1 VVAAVPLPIRHLPVV
16 QNWDCHGCGTCCH
29 EYHVFVTEDERKRIE
44 SQGWQGEPDFG
55 DLPLFIRHGPPW
67 ARRYRLNQR
76 SNGACI
82 FLSAAGRCRIHER
95 FGGQAKPL
103 PCQLY
108 PFVLIPVGGH
118 WRVGLRFSCPSS
130 AENKG
135 RSVSEH
141 QKELARYATELEGQ
155 APADVAT
162 IPAPRLQR
170 GQPIEWNDLLRF
182 VRAFVSLLQDPNDRF
197 ERRIRKLL
205 AIANLCRQARFE
217 QVKGQRLEEFLGLV
231 AASVD
236 GEVPADPAAV
246 LPPSWMGRVLFRQA
260 LAVYGRKDRGPYRGE
275 ARSRGALLAA
285 AWRFAIGKGPVPH
298 LHAWMPETTF
308 EEAET
313 AAGGLSETAEQVLE
327 RYYVTKLSSLQFCG
341 PVFYDFPFWE
351 GLQTLCLTFPVI
363 LWLTRGQRNLP
374 RHEAATRAI
383 GMVDYNFGYNPILG
397 SRLHRLSLAILVRF
411 HELERLSAWY
421 SR

>member
-1 VVAAVPLPIRHLPVV
+1 MVAAVPLPIRHLPVL

-29 EYHVFVTEDERKRIE
+29 EYHVFVTEDERRRIE
-44 SQGWQGEPDFG
+44 SQGWQKEDEFG
-55 DLPLFIRHGPPW
+55 HTSLFVRHGPPW
-67 ARRYRLNQR
+67 SRRYRLNQR

-108 PFVLIPVGGH
+108 PFVLIPAGGH

-135 RSVSEH
+135 RSVTEH
-141 QKELARYATELEGQ
+141 QKELARFAAELESQ
-155 APADVAT
+155 APNDLAT
-162 IPAPRLQR
+162 VPAPNLQR

-182 VRAFVSLLQDPNDRF
+182 VRSFVSLVQDPNDPF
-197 ERRIRKLL
+197 ERRIRKLI
-205 AIANLCRQARFE
+205 AIIQLCRQARFE

-236 GEVPADPAAV
+236 GEVPTDPAAV
-246 LPPSWMGRVLFRQA
+246 PPPSWMGRVLFRQA
-260 LAVYGRKDRGPYRGE
+260 LAVYGRKDRGPFRGA

-285 AWRFAIGKGPVPH
+285 AWRFAIGTGRVPRV
-298 LHAWMPETTF
+298 HAWMPETTF
-308 EEAET
+308 EEVET
-313 AAGGLSETAEQVLE
+313 SAGGLSEAAEQILE

-351 GLQTLCLTFPVI
+351 GLQALCLTFPVI
-363 LWLTRGQRNLP
+363 LWLARGQRTLP
-374 RHEAATRAI
+374 KHEAVTRAI

-397 SRLHRLSLAILVRF
+397 SRLQRLSLALLARF

>member
-29 EYHVFVTEDERKRIE
+29 EYHVFVTEEERKRIE
-44 SQGWQGEPDFG
+44 SQGWDAEPDFG
-55 DLPLFIRHGPPW
+55 DLPLFVGHGAPW

-82 FLSAAGRCRIHER
+82 FLNAAGRCRIHER

-108 PFVLIPVGGH
+108 PFVLIPAGGH

-141 QKELARYATELEGQ
+141 QRELARYATELERQ
-155 APADVAT
+155 APADLAT
-162 IPAPRLQR
+162 VPAPRLQH

-182 VRAFVSLLQDPNDRF
+182 VRAFASLLHDPNDRF

-205 AIANLCRQARFE
+205 AIATLCRQARFDH
-217 QVKGQRLEEFLGLV
+217 VKGQRVDEFIGLV

-246 LPPSWMGRVLFRQA
+246 PPPSWMGRVLFRQA

-285 AWRFAIGKGPVPH
+285 AWRFAIGKGPVPRV
-298 LHAWMPETTF
+298 HAWMPETTS
-308 EEAET
+308 EQAET
-313 AAGGLSETAEQVLE
+313 PAGGLSAEAEQVLE
-327 RYYVTKLSSLQFCG
+327 RYYVTKVSSLQFCG

-351 GLQTLCLTFPVI
+351 GLQALCLTFPVI

-374 RHEAATRAI
+374 TPEAVTRAV

-397 SRLHRLSLAILVRF
+397 SRLQRLSLALLARF